1 MENEQQKKTILM
13 VEDDSFLRHLYRD
26 KFEKE
31 GFNFIESSNG
41 VEGMHR
47 IESEKP
53 NMVILDILLPIK
65 SGFDILE
72 EMNESGLI
80 NEVPVI
86 IFSNLK
92 QDIDIEE
99 ARRLGAKDYFIKSET
114 NFSDLAERVKYFI
127 R

>member
-13 VEDDSFLRHLYRD
+13 IEDDSFLRNLYRD

-31 GFNFIESSNG
+31 GFYFIESSNG

-80 NEVPVI
+80 SEVPVI

-114 NFSDLAERVKYFI
+114 NFSDLVERVKYFI